1 MTFGEWLLFG
11 FLIIVVSIFIF
22 DRSRGNKRDYEPLLN
37 KLVIAM
43 CSTLLLY
50 LVFIEGSSVIS
61 FQGIGLMIGIV
72 VLTVGLWWES
82 KRKKRANKVAS

>member
-11 FLIIVVSIFIF
+11 LLIIVVSIFIF

-50 LVFIEGSSVIS
+50 LVFIEGSSIIS

-72 VLTVGLWWES
+72 VLTTMEWKS
-82 KRKKRANKVAS
+82 KRKNRANKVAS